1 MILAAGCSST
11 CAMLWL
17 RGMSGVLTRM
27 LEISFSWLD
36 LELIKCV
43 IDSTGFTSDAD
54 SELLSG
60 KSPTQSAE

>member
-1 MILAAGCSST
+1 MILVARCSST

-17 RGMSGVLTRM
+17 RGMNGVLMRM

-60 KSPTQSAE
+60 KSPRQSAE